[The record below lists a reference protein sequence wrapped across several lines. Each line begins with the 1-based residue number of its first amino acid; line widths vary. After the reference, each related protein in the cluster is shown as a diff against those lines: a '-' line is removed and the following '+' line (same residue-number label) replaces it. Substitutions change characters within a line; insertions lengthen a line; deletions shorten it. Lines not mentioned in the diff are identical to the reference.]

1 MKKMDEKLAEKRTA
15 VLMEGWADLTEE
27 QRDGF
32 TNAIKGLSTWN
43 RIAKEFGKK
52 EGKEKIA

>member
-27 QRDGF
+27 QRDVF
-32 TNAIKGLSTWN
+32 AKAISGLSAGN
-43 RIAKEFGKK
+43 KIMKEFGKK
-52 EGKEKIA
+52 ENEKIA

>member
-1 MKKMDEKLAEKRTA
+1 MKKMDEKVAEKRTA

-32 TNAIKGLSTWN
+32 TSAIKGLSTWN
-43 RIAKEFGKK
+43 KITKEFGKK
-52 EGKEKIA
+52 ENEKIA